1 MFLRGTG
8 TSSLSETNAVKEGP
22 TLMST
27 QQDSNKEHSHNK
39 GTLVTGIEG
48 DHNHHKTV
56 DEGKTSE
63 KIYDR
68 ITRVGTGDNVAATS
82 RGPYAGLLDLI
93 NSQVMPDAGDHTH
106 PILGSVASSGLSES
120 RPVNYGVNYIIKL

>member
-1 MFLRGTG
+1 
-8 TSSLSETNAVKEGP
+8 
-22 TLMST
+22 MS
-27 QQDSNKEHSHNK
+27 KSHKHTK
-39 GTLVTGIEG
+39 GDLVTGIEG
-48 DHNHHKTV
+48 EHNHHKTV
-56 DEGKTSE
+56 GTGTSE

-93 NSQVMPDAGDHTH
+93 NSQVMPDAGEHTH
-106 PILGSVASSGLSES
+106 PILGSVASSGGIES